1 MEYCKKIRGIP
12 GIEILEAYSEPSFH
26 SKNCD
31 IVQKMAEKTPKF
43 SEFLKKFSPFFFFFG
58 SSEFFSSKLYFC
70 TQTAKYITCC
80 NMAIKLDSKKTNFVD
95 ANDFK
100 IFFFRFFQSW
110 NRNNAE

>member
-43 SEFLKKFSPFFFFFG
+43 SEFLKNFSLFFFG
-58 SSEFFSSKLYFC
+58 SSELFSSKLYFY
-70 TQTAKYITCC
+70 TQTAKHITFC
-80 NMAIKLDSKKTNFVD
+80 NVKIKLDSKKTNFVE
-95 ANDFK
+95 ANDLLK
-100 IFFFRFFQSW
+100 FFFLLFSKL
-110 NRNNAE
+110 E